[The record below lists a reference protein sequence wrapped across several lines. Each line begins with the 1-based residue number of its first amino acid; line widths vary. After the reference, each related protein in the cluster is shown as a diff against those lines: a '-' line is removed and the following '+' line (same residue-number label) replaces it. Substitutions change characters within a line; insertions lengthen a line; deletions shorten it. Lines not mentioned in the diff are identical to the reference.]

1 LKPLIYRA
9 FVAALLLA
17 AAQAL
22 AQPAAVVEG
31 VQMPAWVERA
41 GAAGYAAGV
50 RPLRH
55 GGQLVYIVRIRNLPS
70 RAEAQALAGQLR
82 GRYGVENP
90 TVSG

>member
-41 GAAGYAAGV
+41 GAA
-50 RPLRH
+50 
-55 GGQLVYIVRIRNLPS
+55 LPS

-82 GRYGVENP
+82 GRYGVENS